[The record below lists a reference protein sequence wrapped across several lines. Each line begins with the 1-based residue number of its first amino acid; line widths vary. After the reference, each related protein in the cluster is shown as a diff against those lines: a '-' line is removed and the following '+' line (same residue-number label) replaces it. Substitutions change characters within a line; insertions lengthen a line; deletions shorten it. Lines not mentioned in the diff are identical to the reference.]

1 MHDDELHA
9 AFIKARRSERIQLL
23 DLLSSKLDRLAVG
36 NMTKEQVIS
45 TLKDWINSYQ
55 RTGGGNQ

>member
-9 AFIKARRSERIQLL
+9 AFIKARRSERVQLL

-36 NMTKEQVIS
+36 NMTKEQIIS
-45 TLKDWINSYQ
+45 TLKDWIDSHQ
-55 RTGGGNQ
+55 STSGGNQ